1 MRSSLDH
8 SVHDAVGE
16 RLVTIEVAVA
26 IHVGMHA
33 LDLLAGVLGVQ
44 LVDPGAQG
52 EDLTRVDLHVGR
64 LAFEAARGLVDE
76 HPTVGQHAG
85 AVFEALSDPVRRRL
99 LSQIATGPATATEL
113 ASGLPISRQAVAKHL
128 SSLSS
133 VGLLARERSGRNV
146 RYRITPEPL
155 SDAVRWMTD
164 VGGRWDD
171 RLARL
176 AESLGS

>member
-1 MRSSLDH
+1 M
-8 SVHDAVGE
+8 
-16 RLVTIEVAVA
+16 A
-26 IHVGMHA
+26 I
-33 LDLLAGVLGVQ
+33 
-44 LVDPGAQG
+44 VD
-52 EDLTRVDLHVGR
+52 DR
-64 LAFEAARGLVDE
+64 
-76 HPTVGQHAG
+76 AG

-113 ASGLPISRQAVAKHL
+113 ASGLPISRQAVTKHL

-133 VGLLARERSGRNV
+133 VGLLARERSGRDV
-146 RYRITPEPL
+146 RYRITPEPM